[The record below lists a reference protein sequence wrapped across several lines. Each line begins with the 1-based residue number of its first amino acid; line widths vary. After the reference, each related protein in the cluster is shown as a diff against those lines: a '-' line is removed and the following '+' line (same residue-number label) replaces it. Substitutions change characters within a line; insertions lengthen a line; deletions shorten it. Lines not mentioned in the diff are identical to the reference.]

1 MKKILILVILTLNL
15 TACVTNSS
23 TEQPRETKAIEALAW
38 LERANPEADVE
49 QALSRHDKRLWVFA
63 RRGAR
68 IPGVDSEQESF
79 YRGECGVK
87 QLPGSGD
94 VVYGDRHLKLL
105 QQLQRY
111 AETYNRLML
120 AHCLQ

>member
-1 MKKILILVILTLNL
+1 MKALITLVTLALSLTG
-15 TACVTNSS
+15 CMTNSS
-23 TEQPRETKAIEALAW
+23 AEHPRETTAIEKLAW
-38 LERANPEADVE
+38 LKQANPEADVE

-68 IPGVDSEQESF
+68 IPGIDPEQESF
-79 YRGECGVK
+79 YRGECGVR

-94 VVYGDRHLKLL
+94 VVYGDSHLELL

-111 AETYNRLML
+111 AEAYNRLML
-120 AHCLQ
+120 PHCLQ